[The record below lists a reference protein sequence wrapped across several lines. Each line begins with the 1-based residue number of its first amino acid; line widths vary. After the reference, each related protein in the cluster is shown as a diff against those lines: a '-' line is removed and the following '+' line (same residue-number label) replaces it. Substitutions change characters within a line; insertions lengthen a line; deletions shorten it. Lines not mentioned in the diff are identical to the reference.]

1 MALFPPSF
9 ACLSFVQAYFEAVK
23 LTFASIIATYL
34 QYQRV
39 GLRRITP
46 NAPTVRKDGDL
57 SHHLCRETRERKP
70 NAIKNV
76 WRMAQAKGPGKV
88 ITLANGK
95 LLRPPV
101 AAGPWLSDPL
111 SILQAIHM

>member
-1 MALFPPSF
+1 MALFSPSF
-9 ACLSFVQAYFEAVK
+9 ACLSFVEAYFEAVK
-23 LTFASIIATYL
+23 LAFASIIATYL

-39 GLRRITP
+39 GLRRIAP
-46 NAPTVRKDGDL
+46 NGPGVRKDGDL

-95 LLRPPV
+95 LSLRPP
-101 AAGPWLSDPL
+101 ATEQW
-111 SILQAIHM
+111 